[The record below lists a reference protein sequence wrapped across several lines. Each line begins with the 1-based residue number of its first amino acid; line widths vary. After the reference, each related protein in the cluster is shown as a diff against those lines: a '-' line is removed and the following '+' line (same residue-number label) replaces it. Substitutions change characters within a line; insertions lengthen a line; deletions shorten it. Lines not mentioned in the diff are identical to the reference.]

1 MKLGIDLSR
10 HYYPRSFLRL
20 VLFSFGAVALPL
32 ALAFVNVAVLV
43 EKMSDQSQSA
53 VGQAA
58 QAARA
63 SRLLMEQSTALER
76 VVRQYLVLEDLDLM
90 DDYERVRKR
99 FKATTSELSLLPLDE
114 PQLRELNRTI
124 DKEQALYE
132 LLLPRSLP
140 RPAERRSLIEGY
152 MELTDLARGV
162 LDVSN
167 ALTDREIENLR
178 TTAARAQDILWLH
191 LLATVP
197 LGVLISVAVTVFI
210 ARPVRQLDQA
220 IRRLGSG
227 EFSSGIRISGPADL
241 EYLGARLEWLR
252 QRLVA
257 LEQQKQLFMRH
268 VSHEL
273 KTPLTALREGSAL
286 LSEGTAGSL
295 TPAQHEIVDILK
307 EKSAHLQNLIEDLLN
322 YQQAQQSIARLDL
335 GTTRVDDLVR
345 RVLDDH
351 RLAIS
356 SRAICTDVQLEPL
369 AISADA
375 GKLRVIVDNLLS
387 NAVKY
392 SPDGGTISLALRRD
406 GDNMQFEVGDSG
418 PGIPREQ
425 RERVFDWFFRGERG
439 EGKVRGTGLG
449 LAIAREF
456 VLAHRGNI
464 TVSDNGARG
473 ARFCV
478 SLPVQPSGTA

>member
-1 MKLGIDLSR
+1 L
-10 HYYPRSFLRL
+10 
-20 VLFSFGAVALPL
+20 
-32 ALAFVNVAVLV
+32 
-43 EKMSDQSQSA
+43 
-53 VGQAA
+53 
-58 QAARA
+58 
-63 SRLLMEQSTALER
+63 
-76 VVRQYLVLEDLDLM
+76 
-90 DDYERVRKR
+90 RKR

-132 LLLPRSLP
+132 TLLKRRLPKP
-140 RPAERRSLIEGY
+140 PERQSLIEGY
-152 MELTDLARGV
+152 MDLTDLARGV

-167 ALTDREIENLR
+167 ALTDREIESLR

-227 EFSSGIRISGPADL
+227 EFSSGIRISGPGDL

-252 QRLVA
+252 QRLVE
-257 LEQQKQLFMRH
+257 LEQQKQLFLRH

-273 KTPLTALREGSAL
+273 KTPLTALREGSEL
-286 LSEGTAGSL
+286 LADGTAGPL
-295 TPAQHEIVDILK
+295 APAQREIVGILRD
-307 EKSAHLQNLIEDLLN
+307 KSAQLQNLIEDLLN
-322 YQQAQQSIARLDL
+322 YQHAQQSVGRLDL
-335 GTTRVDDLVR
+335 GTTRVDELVR

-356 SRAICTDVQLEPL
+356 SRAIRTEVRMEPL
-369 AISADA
+369 AIRADA
-375 GKLRVIVDNLLS
+375 EKLRVIVDNLLS

-406 GDNMQFEVGDSG
+406 GANMCFEVGDSG
-418 PGIPREQ
+418 PGISREN
-425 RERVFDWFFRGERG
+425 RERIFDWFFRGERG

-456 VLAHRGNI
+456 VLAHNGNI
-464 TVSDNGARG
+464 TVGDNGARG
-473 ARFCV
+473 ARFRV
-478 SLPVQPSGTA
+478 SLPAAPFGTPP